1 MAQQVREDGRMDTV
15 AVFIDGSNFY
25 NKLKELGIRHTPT
38 FDYRGLAE

>member
-1 MAQQVREDGRMDTV
+1 MDTV

-25 NKLKELGIRHTPT
+25 YKVKDLGIRHLAS